1 MTTYSTTVTK
11 TGQIFLPKAVRT
23 ALNLL
28 PGQRIS
34 FDVKG
39 DVLTLRRAKTIEE
52 ILADIDRI
60 RENASEETKR
70 RIKMNA
76 GKTVAE
82 MRDEWDRSPEGQKY
96 YKEKYGV

>member
-1 MTTYSTTVTK
+1 MTTYSTTITK

-52 ILADIDRI
+52 ILADIDSRK
-60 RENASEETKR
+60 SEETKH
-70 RIKMNA
+70 RIKMNT